1 MVIRSFIV
9 FSSDDDVHLS
19 LRRSRQDR
27 RRPTIDPTEQL
38 RTLPQRSQTIPVREA
53 LTLLL
58 WLPERLLPLF
68 GSHRSR
74 VAAATAW
81 ARGCWRP
88 QPWSRPCAW
97 RGNVPDRDGRRD
109 PWWLRWTSSASTS
122 MRCHQPSG

>member
-58 WLPERLLPLF
+58 WRPERLLPLF
-68 GSHRSR
+68 GSHRPR

-81 ARGCWRP
+81 ARGRWRP
-88 QPWSRPCAW
+88 QPWSPPCPVRA
-97 RGNVPDRDGRRD
+97 NAPDRDGQLD
-109 PWWLRWTSSASTS
+109 PSRLR
-122 MRCHQPSG
+122 C